1 MCTQLASG
9 RRQPAGAVEED
20 AFGMCTERPRRR
32 AVGWLALVL
41 VPVVAGCG
49 GKSVSDL
56 ASSVKDAA
64 SQGVQSVKD
73 KAQEVSQDVAGAAR
87 GMTDTAA
94 EAVELSGTMKLT
106 IDQPLEVSACY
117 VSFSHL
123 QAAGAGV
130 LQLQSYRDAQ
140 QESFPSVFVRAP
152 CSAGTLAELTG
163 QTIGAQMFV
172 QPQQNGPLWTA
183 TAQPVQLKITSI
195 EGKLL
200 KAELAGGSLTH
211 SVTGASQAVTG
222 TFEGVLP

>member
-1 MCTQLASG
+1 MFTQ
-9 RRQPAGAVEED
+9 R
-20 AFGMCTERPRRR
+20 TRRR
-32 AVGWLALVL
+32 AAGWLSLVL
-41 VPVVAGCG
+41 VSVAAGCG

-73 KAQEVSQDVAGAAR
+73 TAQQVSQDVTGAAQ
-87 GMTDTAA
+87 GVTDKASQ
-94 EAVELSGTMKLT
+94 AVEMAGTMKLT
-106 IDQPLEVSACY
+106 IDQPLEISACY
-117 VSFSHL
+117 ASFSHL

-140 QESFPSVFVRAP
+140 QESFPSVFVRAQ
-152 CSAGTLAELTG
+152 CSAATLAELAG

-172 QPQQNGPLWTA
+172 QPQQNGPLWIA
-183 TAQPVQLKITSI
+183 TAQPVQLKITAVD
-195 EGKLL
+195 GKSL

-222 TFEGVLP
+222 AFEGVLP